1 MFIPR
6 LLLFQSTNT
15 RSQRGEKEKNP
26 PSESEANEENENDLS
41 LMDRTRKM
49 RQAKENAKKKARFQQ
64 VAEDEAAQLDQL
76 VADAR
81 EKVEATKA
89 ARLRAAESRR
99 VLEQLQAELQ
109 DGEPDPESSEEDTQF
124 VSKTEIGAIVA
135 NSIKSVV
142 SVTLLINYIYHST
155 VITYNSHII
164 INKLL

>member
-1 MFIPR
+1 MSKNVKIYRYILTIR
-6 LLLFQSTNT
+6 LFLFQSTNT
-15 RSQRGEKEKNP
+15 RSQKGEKEKNP
-26 PSESEANEENENDLS
+26 PSESEANDENEHDLS

-64 VAEDEAAQLDQL
+64 VAEEEAAQLDQL

-99 VLEQLQAELQ
+99 VLEQLQSELQ
-109 DGEPDPESSEEDTQF
+109 EEDPDSNEEDGQDDGQF
-124 VSKTEIGAIVA
+124 VSKSEIGAIVA

-142 SVTLLINYIYHST
+142 SI
-155 VITYNSHII
+155 ITN
-164 INKLL
+164 

>member
-1 MFIPR
+1 
-6 LLLFQSTNT
+6 
-15 RSQRGEKEKNP
+15 
-26 PSESEANEENENDLS
+26 
-41 LMDRTRKM
+41 M

-109 DGEPDPESSEEDTQF
+109 EDGVDPDSSEEDSGHF
-124 VSKTEIGAIVA
+124 VSKSEISALVA
-135 NSIKSVV
+135 ESIKSVV
-142 SVTLLINYIYHST
+142 SILNYTLHITIVYI
-155 VITYNSHII
+155 
-164 INKLL
+164 